1 MKKEHLIFGEDIEDL
16 KNLVEIKKEVITII
30 TREKLCK
37 EIIQR
42 SLQEIIEEKVH
53 LKMHLTI
60 KEKGDR

>member
-16 KNLVEIKKEVITII
+16 KSLVEIKKEVITII

-37 EIIQR
+37 ELIQR

-53 LKMHLTI
+53 LKMHLTT